1 MFVQGMT
8 PLLPSLS
15 AAEPSTEKTLGSI
28 DVAIPCYNYG
38 RFLREAAAS
47 VLSQDVPNLR
57 LLIIDNAS
65 TDGSQD
71 IAREI
76 AAADSRVT
84 LFLNEHNRGWHDS
97 FNRAFDW
104 ASADYAV
111 VLGADDVLAAGSL
124 ALGIG
129 FLDEHPNVAF
139 LYGVEGRLTDGLI
152 DPGRCD
158 SLTTR
163 WKITKGYDF
172 IRRTCRDSFCD
183 VGAPAVIL
191 RTSALKRAGHFR
203 PELRTCDFELYL
215 RLAMEGDIASTNR
228 LLGVRR
234 IHGAEISALYNE
246 RIVLDLRDHETAFA
260 SFFAHEGAACP
271 GAEDLAATSRR
282 KMGDYAYWYG
292 MWQLLHRRP
301 DAREAFDFAA
311 ERRALPAWAP
321 PLTFLLK
328 RRWLR
333 SSWRAARRKLHEPTP
348 LGDSFAVPKYL

>member
-1 MFVQGMT
+1 M
-8 PLLPSLS
+8 
-15 AAEPSTEKTLGSI
+15 GSI
-28 DVAIPCYNYG
+28 DIAIPCYNYG

-47 VLSQDVPNLR
+47 VLSQQVPNLR

-76 AAADSRVT
+76 AAADSRVS
-84 LFLNEHNRGWHDS
+84 LILNEHNRGWHDS

-111 VLGADDVLAAGSL
+111 VLGADDVLAADAL

-129 FLDEHPNVAF
+129 FLDKHPKVSF
-139 LYGVEGRLTDGLI
+139 LYGVEGRLADGLV

-158 SLTTR
+158 ALTTR
-163 WKITKGYDF
+163 WHVATGDEF

-191 RTSALKRAGHFR
+191 RTSALKRAGYFR
-203 PELRTCDFELYL
+203 PDLRTCDFELYL
-215 RLAMEGDIASTNR
+215 RLAMEGDVASTNR
-228 LLGVRR
+228 VTGVRR
-234 IHGAEISALYNE
+234 IHGDEISAPYNE
-246 RIVLDLRDHETAFA
+246 RRVLDLRDHEIAFT
-260 SFFAHEGAACP
+260 SFFANEGSAYSD
-271 GAEDLAATSRR
+271 AEDLEAMARR
-282 KMGDYAYWYG
+282 KTGDYAYWYG

-311 ERRALPAWAP
+311 ARRPHPNWVP
-321 PLTFLLK
+321 PLGFLVK
-328 RRWLR
+328 KRWLR
-333 SSWRAARRKLHEPTP
+333 SAWRAARRKLHEPKP
-348 LGDSFAVPKYL
+348 LDASFSVPKYL